1 MSDAFDG
8 TRKGDGDPSLWAG
21 LVMILLLVVVVVAL
35 LLAASGALKGK
46 GGEGLNTQ
54 VNPPLLQSP

>member
-8 TRKGDGDPSLWAG
+8 TGKSSGEPSFRAG
-21 LVMILLLVVVVVAL
+21 LIMVLVIVVVVVGL
-35 LLAASGALKGK
+35 LLAASGALKDSG
-46 GGEGLNTQ
+46 GLNTQ